1 MFGGIRTEDQN
12 DGVVPPQATLDDV
25 MTMRELAEDVKVRD
39 VMTRTLICYA
49 TDTKSDAVYG
59 RNTRHS

>member
-39 VMTRTLICYA
+39 VMT
-49 TDTKSDAVYG
+49 TDTDLLCY
-59 RNTRHS
+59 RYQI

>member
-25 MTMRELAEDVKVRD
+25 MTMRELAEDIKVRD
-39 VMTRTLICYA
+39 VMT
-49 TDTKSDAVYG
+49 TDTDLLCY
-59 RNTRHS
+59 RY

>member
-1 MFGGIRTEDQN
+1 LWQQEKPEERNFMFGGIRTEDQN

-39 VMTRTLICYA
+39 VMT
-49 TDTKSDAVYG
+49 TDTDLLCY
-59 RNTRHS
+59 RY